1 MIHEPVLNLT
11 GNAFRSHPCCVVSIR
26 YRPISPFHCG
36 NTGFQRKGF
45 IPDRCAVS
53 YLLENSSFA
62 VAREKT
68 ILIRSEHL
76 GRDKDSRDKR
86 HSGGVRIACHGRV
99 ESQSVRKV

>member
-1 MIHEPVLNLT
+1 MGAIRTALFQYVTDQSVPFTAVT
-11 GNAFRSHPCCVVSIR
+11 QVSTE
-26 YRPISPFHCG
+26 G
-36 NTGFQRKGF
+36 VD
-45 IPDRCAVS
+45 PDRCAVS
-53 YLLENSSFA
+53 YLLEKSSFA

-68 ILIRSEHL
+68 ILIRSERL